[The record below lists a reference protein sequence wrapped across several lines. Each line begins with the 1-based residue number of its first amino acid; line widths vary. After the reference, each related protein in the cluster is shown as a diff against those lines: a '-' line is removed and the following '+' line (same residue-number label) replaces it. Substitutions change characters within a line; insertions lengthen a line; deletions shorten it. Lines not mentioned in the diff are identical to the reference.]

1 MFTVEIGI
9 SPGIQSKRTA
19 TKFWMSCLAKII
31 CCMESVWIVGGR
43 DRRTSGSEYCMD
55 EVPITNQWVGNL
67 GIIIMIS

>member
-43 DRRTSGSEYCMD
+43 DRRTSGRVVVNIAWMRFLLQISG
-55 EVPITNQWVGNL
+55 WV
-67 GIIIMIS
+67 